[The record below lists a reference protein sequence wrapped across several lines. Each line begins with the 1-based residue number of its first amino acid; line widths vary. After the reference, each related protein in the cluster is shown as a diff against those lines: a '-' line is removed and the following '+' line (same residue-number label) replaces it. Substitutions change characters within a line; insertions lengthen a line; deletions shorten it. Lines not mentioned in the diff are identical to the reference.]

1 MLPGPCT
8 AWSLG
13 FTGDTALPP
22 SLLMLVINNNRTVSQ
37 CHKLGLTGKLCLLT
51 DRPQEVQ
58 NAIIIKINILEGIF
72 LPTRSSQTL
81 SVTRGV
87 TSAEIRVWLSI
98 HQQGTSRPK
107 CPAQWEVPLSLCLK
121 SFLIWQNTPTELL
134 YTLDNS
140 PLLSSVVPQ
149 FVPVPLLTWSI
160 VPTFQLRWG
169 LTKISLNWN
178 NIDNVCLV

>member
-22 SLLMLVINNNRTVSQ
+22 SLLMLVINNNRTVSH
-37 CHKLGLTGKLCLLT
+37 CHKLGLTGKLCRLT

-72 LPTRSSQTL
+72 LPSRSSQTL

-107 CPAQWEVPLSLCLK
+107 CPAQWELSLSQIFSYLAKHTDWAFIYSGQFTIVVISCPPVCP
-121 SFLIWQNTPTELL
+121 SASPNLINCT
-134 YTLDNS
+134 NIS
-140 PLLSSVVPQ
+140 A
-149 FVPVPLLTWSI
+149 PVGTY
-160 VPTFQLRWG
+160 
-169 LTKISLNWN
+169 KNIS
-178 NIDNVCLV
+178 

>member
-1 MLPGPCT
+1 MSSVLIQRHACSQPGNLGLTMLPGPCT
-8 AWSLG
+8 AWSHG

-37 CHKLGLTGKLCLLT
+37 CHKLGLTDKLCRLT

-107 CPAQWEVPLSLCLK
+107 CPAQWELSLSLSVSNLFLSGKTHRLSFYILWTIHHCCHQLSPSLSQCL
-121 SFLIWQNTPTELL
+121 S
-134 YTLDNS
+134 
-140 PLLSSVVPQ
+140 
-149 FVPVPLLTWSI
+149 
-160 VPTFQLRWG
+160 
-169 LTKISLNWN
+169 
-178 NIDNVCLV
+178 